1 MTFRTLN
8 FAQQVARLHF
18 STSSN
23 VLAWRMRFRLDM
35 QYYYAICISPNL
47 GTWVLTFCC
56 CDSLAVVLLY
66 AIIVCVA
73 KQALN
78 LKLKALQSL
87 ADVPLPGTY
96 LV

>member
-1 MTFRTLN
+1 
-8 FAQQVARLHF
+8 
-18 STSSN
+18 
-23 VLAWRMRFRLDM
+23 M

-56 CDSLAVVLLY
+56 YDLFAVVLLY
-66 AIIVCVA
+66 ATIVCV
-73 KQALN
+73 QALN

-87 ADVPLPGTY
+87 ADVPLTGTY